1 MTLAETRAAAI
12 DELFAAIDA
21 VMTSYRSLPDDER
34 TERTAA
40 DAAVITGEIARRLAM
55 ARAQVSAGPLPLSR
69 AS

>member
-1 MTLAETRAAAI
+1 MTLAESRAAAI
-12 DELFAAIDA
+12 DELFDALDA
-21 VMTSYRSLPDDER
+21 VMASYRSLPDGER

-55 ARAQVSAGPLPLSR
+55 ARAQVSAGTMPLSR

>member
-1 MTLAETRAAAI
+1 MTLAESRAAAI
-12 DELFAAIDA
+12 DELFDALDA
-21 VMTSYRSLPDDER
+21 VMASYRSLPDGER

-55 ARAQVSAGPLPLSR
+55 TRAQVSAGTTPLSR